1 MIATAFTTLTFLV
14 RQLVRVL
21 TLPLFMIAAF
31 IGFVNGLERRDMKK
45 FGAGCESAFAKDSLM
60 PFTVLP
66 WLI

>member
-1 MIATAFTTLTFLV
+1 M
-14 RQLVRVL
+14 L
-21 TLPLFMIAAF
+21 TLPLFMMAAF

-45 FGAGCESAFAKDSLM
+45 FGAGCKSGFIYYHAKDLLM